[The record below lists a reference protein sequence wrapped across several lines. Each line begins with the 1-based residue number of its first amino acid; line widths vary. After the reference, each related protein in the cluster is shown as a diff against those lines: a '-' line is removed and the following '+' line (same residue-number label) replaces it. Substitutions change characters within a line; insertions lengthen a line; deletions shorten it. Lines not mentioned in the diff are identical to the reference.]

1 MSLKD
6 FLSLIM
12 PYSGKDFIVL
22 GHVSPFWLNL
32 PYKIHIADRYD
43 HMHIIGTTGKGKSKL
58 LEHMIYQDAVHG
70 RGVALIDPHGN
81 LADDVLSYLGSAG
94 FFKSPENLKRLVYI
108 NPSRLDYSPG
118 INLLELRKGEDP
130 AEHANDIIEVFK
142 RSWELENAPVFEDI
156 MFNSMMVLMENN
168 LSIIE
173 LPRLITDKLY
183 RDILLA
189 KTEDPAVYQFFKN
202 RFEKWPKTE
211 QAIRVES
218 TLNKISRITGSVRI
232 RNIFGQ
238 LKSTINFQDIMDD
251 GKILIVDLS
260 YLSELSAK
268 LFGGFITTLIQQAA
282 MARRTR
288 KDFFEYLDEFQLF
301 VSTEGGSKTF
311 SRTLAEARKRH
322 LYLILA
328 HQQLSQLDERMRGA
342 LGNVG
347 TLVCFGLDRSD
358 AELQAKRIF
367 LPHGENI
374 KQEAKSETQNP
385 VYYPLYEDI
394 EKYVQEIDKRKLA
407 SRLAYVVSK
416 QRKATLIKT
425 IEVLDQGFKRTYLNR
440 IKRESAKNFGRDYRE
455 VMKETRE
462 RYLSN
467 NCKENIVKEFE
478 TIK

>member
-1 MSLKD
+1 MSLRD
-6 FLSLIM
+6 FFLLLL
-12 PYSGKDFIVL
+12 PFNKKDFIVL
-22 GHVSPFWLNL
+22 GSVSPFCLNL
-32 PYKIHIADRYD
+32 PYKIRISDRYD

-58 LEHMIYQDAVHG
+58 LEHMIYQDIISG
-70 RGVALIDPHGN
+70 RGSALIDPHGN
-81 LADDVLSYLGSAG
+81 LADDLLSYLGTQG
-94 FFKSPENLKRLVYI
+94 YFKEQSNIDRIVYI
-108 NPSRLDYSPG
+108 NPSRRDYSPG
-118 INLLELRKGEDP
+118 INLLELQKNEDP

-142 RSWELENAPVFEDI
+142 RSWDLENAPVFEDI

-173 LPRLITDKLY
+173 MPKLITDKPY
-183 RDILLA
+183 RDSLLT
-189 KTEDPAVYQFFKN
+189 KTEDPAVHQFFRN
-202 RFEKWPKTE
+202 RFEKWPKSE
-211 QAIRVES
+211 QAVRVES
-218 TLNKISRITGSVRI
+218 TLNKISRIIGSVRI

-238 LKSTINFQDIMDD
+238 LKSTINFREIMDE
-251 GKILIVDLS
+251 GKILIIDLS

-268 LFGGFITTLIQQAA
+268 LFGGFIATLIQQAA
-282 MARRTR
+282 MARRTK

-328 HQQLSQLDERMRGA
+328 HQQLSQIDERMRGA

-367 LPHGENI
+367 LPHGEKI
-374 KQEAKSETQNP
+374 KQEAKTKNQYP

-394 EKYVQEIDKRKLA
+394 EKYVQELDKRKLA

-425 IEVLDQGFKRTYLNR
+425 IEVLDQGFNKKTLNR
-440 IKRESAKNFGRDYRE
+440 IKRESARNYGRPYNE

-462 RYLSN
+462 RYLT
-467 NCKENIVKEFE
+467 KFELVGMVKEFE
-478 TIK
+478 KI

>member
-6 FLSLIM
+6 FLSLLL
-12 PYSGKDFIVL
+12 PFSGKDHLVL
-22 GHVSPFWLNL
+22 GSVSPYWLNL
-32 PYKIHIADRYD
+32 PYKVRISDRYD

-58 LEHMIYQDAVHG
+58 LEHMIYQDAIFG

-81 LADDVLSYLGSAG
+81 LADDVLSYLGNSG
-94 FFKSPENLKRLVYI
+94 FFKIPGNIERLVYI
-108 NPSRLDYSPG
+108 NPSRLDFSPG
-118 INLLELRKGEDP
+118 INLLELQKNEDP

-142 RSWELENAPVFEDI
+142 RSWDLENAPVFEDI

-173 LPRLITDKLY
+173 MPRLITDKQY
-183 RDILLA
+183 RDDLLA
-189 KTEDPAVYQFFKN
+189 KTQDPAVHQFFKN
-202 RFEKWPKTE
+202 RFDKWPKSE
-211 QAIRVES
+211 QAVRVES

-238 LKSTINFQDIMDD
+238 LKSTINFREIMDE
-251 GKILIVDLS
+251 GKILIIDLS
-260 YLSELSAK
+260 YLSELSSK
-268 LFGGFITTLIQQAA
+268 LFGGFITTLIQQAT
-282 MARRTR
+282 MARRTQ

-367 LPHGENI
+367 LPHGEKI
-374 KQEAKSETQNP
+374 KQEAKTDNQYP

-394 EKYVQEIDKRKLA
+394 EKYVQELDKRKLA

-425 IEVLDQGFKRTYLNR
+425 VEVLDQGFNRNTLNS
-440 IKRESAKNFGRDYRE
+440 IKRKSAQNYGRDYKE
-455 VMKETRE
+455 VIKETRD
-462 RYLSN
+462 RFFSN
-467 NCKENIVKEFE
+467 SKLVVKEFE
-478 TIK
+478 NI

>member
-1 MSLKD
+1 M
-6 FLSLIM
+6 
-12 PYSGKDFIVL
+12 
-22 GHVSPFWLNL
+22 
-32 PYKIHIADRYD
+32 
-43 HMHIIGTTGKGKSKL
+43 
-58 LEHMIYQDAVHG
+58 
-70 RGVALIDPHGN
+70 IDPQGN
-81 LADDVLSYLGSAG
+81 LADDVLSYLGNSG
-94 FFKSPENLKRLVYI
+94 FFKIPENLKRLVYI
-108 NPSRLDYSPG
+108 NPSRQDFSPG
-118 INLLELRKGEDP
+118 INLLELQKKEDP

-142 RSWELENAPVFEDI
+142 RSWDLENAPVFEDI
-156 MFNSMMVLMENN
+156 MFNSMMVLMESK

-173 LPRLITDKLY
+173 MPRLITDKQY
-183 RDILLA
+183 RDNLLT
-189 KTEDPAVYQFFKN
+189 KTEDPAVHQFFNN
-202 RFEKWPKTE
+202 RFDKWPKNE

-238 LKSTINFQDIMDD
+238 LKSTINFREIMDE

-282 MARRTR
+282 KARRTQ

-322 LYLILA
+322 LYLVLA

-367 LPHGENI
+367 LPHGEKI
-374 KQEAKSETQNP
+374 KQEAKSDNQYP
-385 VYYPLYEDI
+385 VYFPLYEDI
-394 EKYVQEIDKRKLA
+394 EKYVQELDKRKLA

-425 IEVLDQGFKRTYLNR
+425 IEVLDQGFDRRTLNSIKRT
-440 IKRESAKNFGRDYRE
+440 SAQNYGRPYKE

-467 NCKENIVKEFE
+467 DHKNIFVKKFE
-478 TIK
+478 KIEQLR

>member
-6 FLSLIM
+6 FLPLLLPFSR
-12 PYSGKDFIVL
+12 KDYIVL
-22 GHVSPFWLNL
+22 GNVSPFMLHL
-32 PYKIHIADRYD
+32 PYKIHTNDRYD

-58 LEHMIYQDAVHG
+58 LEHMIYQDAIFG

-81 LADDVLSYLGSAG
+81 LADDVLSYLGNSG
-94 FFKSPENLKRLVYI
+94 FFNNPENIKRLVYI
-108 NPSRLDYSPG
+108 NPSRQDYSPG
-118 INLLELRKGEDP
+118 INLLELQKGEDP

-142 RSWELENAPVFEDI
+142 RSWELENAPVFEDV

-202 RFEKWPKTE
+202 RFDKWPKSE

-238 LKSTINFQDIMDD
+238 LKSTINFRDIMDES
-251 GKILIVDLS
+251 KILIVDLS

-282 MARRTR
+282 MARRTQ

-322 LYLILA
+322 LYLVLA

-367 LPHGENI
+367 LPHGEKI
-374 KQEAKSETQNP
+374 KQEAKTDTQYP
-385 VYYPLYEDI
+385 IFYPLYEDI
-394 EKYVQEIDKRKLA
+394 EKYVQELDKRKLA

-416 QRKATLIKT
+416 QRKAALIKT
-425 IEVLDQGFKRTYLNR
+425 IEVLDQGFNRNSLNR
-440 IKRESAKNFGRDYRE
+440 IKRESAKIFGRDYKE

-462 RYLSN
+462 RYNSRAEPL
-467 NCKENIVKEFE
+467 ILVKEFE
-478 TIK
+478 KI

>member
-6 FLSLIM
+6 FLTFLL
-12 PYSGKDFIVL
+12 PFNKKDYIVL
-22 GHVSPFWLNL
+22 GNISPFLLNL
-32 PYKIHIADRYD
+32 PYKIRISDRYD
-43 HMHIIGTTGKGKSKL
+43 HMHVIGTTGKGKSKL
-58 LEHMIYQDAVHG
+58 LEHMLYQDIIFN
-70 RGVALIDPHGN
+70 RGIALIDPHGN
-81 LADDVLSYLGSAG
+81 LADDVLSYLGTQG
-94 FFKSPENLKRLVYI
+94 YFKTQSNIDRIVYI
-108 NPSRLDYSPG
+108 NPSRRDYSPG
-118 INLLELRKGEDP
+118 INLLELQKGEDP

-142 RSWELENAPVFEDI
+142 RSWDLENAPVFEDV
-156 MFNSMMVLMENN
+156 MFNSIMVLMENN

-173 LPRLITDKLY
+173 LPRLITDKNY
-183 RDILLA
+183 RDNLLA
-189 KTEDPAVYQFFKN
+189 KSEDPSVYQFFKN
-202 RFEKWPKTE
+202 RFDKWPKNE
-211 QAIRVES
+211 QALRVES

-238 LKSTINFQDIMDD
+238 LKSTINFGEIMDE

-268 LFGGFITTLIQQAA
+268 LFGGFITTLLHQAA
-282 MARRTR
+282 MARRTQ

-322 LYLILA
+322 LYLVLA

-367 LPHGENI
+367 LPHGEKI
-374 KQEAKSETQNP
+374 KQEAKTDNQYP

-394 EKYVQEIDKRKLA
+394 EKYVQELDKRKLA
-407 SRLAYVVSK
+407 SRLAYIVSK

-425 IEVLDQGFKRTYLNR
+425 IEVLDQGFNKNSLNR
-440 IKRESAKNFGRDYRE
+440 IKRESAQNYGREYKE

-462 RYLSN
+462 RYFSN
-467 NCKENIVKEFE
+467 NHSQNIVKEFE

>member
-1 MSLKD
+1 MSIKD
-6 FLSLIM
+6 LLPLLLPF
-12 PYSGKDFIVL
+12 SGKDYIVL
-22 GHVSPFWLNL
+22 GNVSPFWLNL
-32 PYKIHIADRYD
+32 PFKVRVTDRYD

-58 LEHMIYQDAVHG
+58 LEYMIYQDAIFG

-81 LADDVLSYLGSAG
+81 LADDVLSYLGNSG
-94 FFKSPENLKRLVYI
+94 FFKVPGNLERLVYI
-108 NPSRLDYSPG
+108 NPSSLDFSPG
-118 INLLELRKGEDP
+118 INLLELQKGEDP

-142 RSWELENAPVFEDI
+142 RSWDLENAPVFEDI

-202 RFEKWPKTE
+202 RFDKWPKNE

-238 LKSTINFQDIMDD
+238 LKSTINFRDTMDE

-268 LFGGFITTLIQQAA
+268 LFGGFITTLIHQAA
-282 MARRTR
+282 MARRTQ

-301 VSTEGGSKTF
+301 VSSEGGSKTF

-322 LYLILA
+322 LYLVLA

-367 LPHGENI
+367 LPHGEKI
-374 KQEAKSETQNP
+374 KQEAKTDNQYP

-394 EKYVQEIDKRKLA
+394 EKYVQELDKRKLA
-407 SRLAYVVSK
+407 SRLAYIVSK
-416 QRKATLIKT
+416 QRKAILIKT
-425 IEVLDQGFKRTYLNR
+425 IEVLDQGFNKNSLNR
-440 IKRESAKNFGRDYRE
+440 IKRESSQNYGRDYKE

-462 RYLSN
+462 RYFSDSHSQ
-467 NCKENIVKEFE
+467 NIVKEFE

>member
-1 MSLKD
+1 MSFTDFFSLLLPFNKKD
-6 FLSLIM
+6 
-12 PYSGKDFIVL
+12 YIVL
-22 GHVSPFWLNL
+22 GSVSPFWLNL
-32 PYKIHIADRYD
+32 PYKIHISDRYD

-58 LEHMIYQDAVHG
+58 LEHMIYQDAIFS

-81 LADDVLSYLGSAG
+81 LADDVLSYLGNSG
-94 FFKSPENLKRLVYI
+94 FFKIPENLKRLVYI
-108 NPSRLDYSPG
+108 NPSRLDFSPG
-118 INLLELRKGEDP
+118 INLLELQKGEDP

-142 RSWELENAPVFEDI
+142 RSWDLENAPVFEDV

-173 LPRLITDKLY
+173 MPRLITDKTY
-183 RDILLA
+183 RDNLLA
-189 KTEDPAVYQFFKN
+189 KTEDPAVNQFFKN
-202 RFEKWPKTE
+202 RFDKWPENE
-211 QAIRVES
+211 QALRIEP
-218 TLNKISRITGSVRI
+218 TLNKISRLTGSARI

-238 LKSTINFQDIMDD
+238 LKSTINFREIMDEN
-251 GKILIVDLS
+251 KILIVDLS

-282 MARRTR
+282 MARRTD

-301 VSTEGGSKTF
+301 VSSEGGSKTF

-322 LYLILA
+322 LYLVLA

-374 KQEAKSETQNP
+374 KQEAKTDNQYP

-394 EKYVQEIDKRKLA
+394 EKYVQELDKRKLA
-407 SRLAYVVSK
+407 SRLAYIVSK

-425 IEVLDQGFKRTYLNR
+425 IEVLDKDFNKKTLNR
-440 IKRESAKNFGRDYRE
+440 IKTESAKNYGRPYKE
-455 VMKETRE
+455 VMEKTRE
-462 RYLSN
+462 RYNLE
-467 NCKENIVKEFE
+467 KFTVKDFE
-478 TIK
+478 LI

>member
-6 FLSLIM
+6 FLPLLLPFSK
-12 PYSGKDFIVL
+12 KDYLVL
-22 GHVSPFWLNL
+22 GNVSPFWLNL
-32 PYKIHIADRYD
+32 PYKVRVADRYD

-58 LEHMIYQDAVHG
+58 LEHMIYQDAIFG
-70 RGVALIDPHGN
+70 RGITLIDPHGN
-81 LADDVLSYLGSAG
+81 LADDVLSYLGNSG
-94 FFKSPENLKRLVYI
+94 FFKIPENLKRLVYI
-108 NPSRLDYSPG
+108 NPSRQDFSPG
-118 INLLELRKGEDP
+118 INLLELQKGEDP

-142 RSWELENAPVFEDI
+142 RSWELENAPVFEDV
-156 MFNSMMVLMENN
+156 MFNSMIVLMENN

-173 LPRLITDKLY
+173 MPRLITDKQY
-183 RDILLA
+183 RDSLLA
-189 KTEDPAVYQFFKN
+189 KTEDPAVHQFFIN
-202 RFEKWPKTE
+202 RFDKWPKSE
-211 QAIRVES
+211 QAMRVES

-238 LKSTINFQDIMDD
+238 LKSTINFREIMDES
-251 GKILIVDLS
+251 KILIVDLS
-260 YLSELSAK
+260 FLSELSAK

-282 MARRTR
+282 MARRTK

-322 LYLILA
+322 LYLVLA

-374 KQEAKSETQNP
+374 KQEAKSDNQYP
-385 VYYPLYEDI
+385 IYYPLYEDI
-394 EKYVQEIDKRKLA
+394 EKYVQELDKRKLA

-425 IEVLDQGFKRTYLNR
+425 IEVLDQSFGRKNLNSVKRT
-440 IKRESAKNFGRDYRE
+440 SAKNFGRDYKE

-462 RYLSN
+462 RYFSN
-467 NCKENIVKEFE
+467 NHKQYIVKEFE
-478 TIK
+478 EL

>member
-6 FLSLIM
+6 FLLLLL
-12 PYSGKDFIVL
+12 PFSGKDYIVL
-22 GHVSPFWLNL
+22 GSVSPYYFNL
-32 PYKIHIADRYD
+32 PYKIRISDRYD

-58 LEHMIYQDAVHG
+58 LEHMIYQNIIFG
-70 RGVALIDPHGN
+70 RGTALIDPHGN
-81 LADDVLSYLGSAG
+81 LADDVLSYLGIQDY
-94 FFKSPENLKRLVYI
+94 FKTQSNVDRIVYI
-108 NPSRLDYSPG
+108 NPSRRDYSPG
-118 INLLELRKGEDP
+118 INLLELQKGEDP

-142 RSWELENAPVFEDI
+142 RCWDLENAPVFEDI
-156 MFNSMMVLMENN
+156 MFNSMIVLMENS

-173 LPRLITDKLY
+173 MPRLITDKQY
-183 RDILLA
+183 RDYLLV
-189 KTEDPAVYQFFKN
+189 KTKDPAVHQFFKN
-202 RFEKWPKTE
+202 RFDKWPKNE
-211 QAIRVES
+211 QAIRIES

-238 LKSTINFQDIMDD
+238 LKSTINFRDIMDE

-268 LFGGFITTLIQQAA
+268 LFGGFVTTLIQQAA
-282 MARRTR
+282 MARRTQ

-311 SRTLAEARKRH
+311 SRTLAEARKMH
-322 LYLILA
+322 LYLVLA
-328 HQQLSQLDERMRGA
+328 HQQLSQVDERMRGA

-367 LPHGENI
+367 LPHGEKI
-374 KQEAKSETQNP
+374 KQEAKTDSQYP
-385 VYYPLYEDI
+385 VYYPLYENI
-394 EKYVQEIDKRKLA
+394 EKYVQELDKRRLDL
-407 SRLAYVVSK
+407 RLAYVVSK

-425 IEVLDQGFKRTYLNR
+425 IEVLDQGFNKNSLNR
-440 IKRESAKNFGRDYRE
+440 IKRESAQNYGREYKE

-462 RYLSN
+462 RYFN
-467 NCKENIVKEFE
+467 NNHSQNIVKEFE